1 MIGLM
6 FGLLCGGQSLTVR
19 LYNLANVPSGTLERA
34 SAVTGELLAE
44 AGVRVIW
51 ETGSSDSLEGRLTV
65 MIPANT
71 PGGSDR
77 RGYVVVRVE
86 KGRPEGPSGADLG
99 YALPFAR
106 EGVHA
111 TVYFDRVERLYFSS
125 TAVPGIRAL
134 LGAAMAHEIGHVLL
148 GSTEHS
154 AHGIMKARWG
164 PAEFR
169 LLACGRLQFAPADTP
184 GLRAGVAGRS
194 PAQRRLASCAAPVC
208 LTSGLA
214 IR

>member
-6 FGLLCGGQSLTVR
+6 FGLLCGGQTLTIR
-19 LYNLANVPSGTLERA
+19 LYDLANVPPATLEQA
-34 SAVTGELLAE
+34 SAVTGELLAGV
-44 AGVRVIW
+44 GVRVIW
-51 ETGSSDSLEGRLTV
+51 EEGVPDSLEGRLTV
-65 MIPANT
+65 MIPASI
-71 PGGSDR
+71 PGASDR
-77 RGYVVVRVE
+77 RGYIVVRVE
-86 KGRPEGPSGADLG
+86 KGLPAGPSGADLG

-111 TVYFDRVERLYFSS
+111 TVYYDRVEKLCLGS
-125 TAVPGIRAL
+125 TANL

-164 PAEFR
+164 QGEFR
-169 LLACGRLQFAPADTP
+169 LLACGRLQFAPADAP
-184 GLRAGVAGRS
+184 GLRAGVTGHS
-194 PAQRRLASCAAPVC
+194 PAQRRLASCTAPVC

-214 IR
+214 VR

>member
-1 MIGLM
+1 MIGLI
-6 FGLLCGGQSLTVR
+6 FGLMCGGQSLTIR
-19 LYNLANVPSGTLERA
+19 LYNLANVPLGTLERA
-34 SAVTGELLAE
+34 SAITGELLAG

-51 ETGSSDSLEGRLTV
+51 EEGIPDALEGRLTI
-65 MIPANT
+65 MIPSSIAT
-71 PGGSDR
+71 APDG

-86 KGRPEGPSGADLG
+86 NGLPANPSGAGLG
-99 YALPFAR
+99 YALPLAQ

-111 TVYFDRVERLYFSS
+111 TVYYDRVEKLCLGS
-125 TAVPGIRAL
+125 TANL

-148 GSTEHS
+148 GSTKHS

-169 LLACGRLQFAPADTP
+169 LLACGRLQFAPMDAP
-184 GLRAGVAGRS
+184 GLRAGVAGRL
-194 PAQRRLASCAAPVC
+194 PGQRRLATCAAPVC